1 VSIAVSPVR
10 DRNGI
15 ITGASTIARDITD
28 RVRLMTSEQAARARA
43 EAASR
48 AKDEFLATVS
58 HELRTP
64 LNAILGWAAML
75 EDTGIEDSRTAKGI
89 HSIYRNTRALA
100 QLVDD
105 LLDVSRMI
113 SGKMRLDVS
122 PIDFGDV
129 IHAAVEAVLPAA
141 SAKDISIEVQVE
153 PAARAIVGD
162 PVRLQQAVWN
172 LLSNAVKFTPSGGR
186 VHVQARAENG
196 QTELMVIDTGVG
208 IDAAFLPYVFDPFR
222 QADASSTRAHSGL
235 GLGLAIVR
243 HLIELHGGTVSAE
256 SDGRDAGSR
265 FLIRLPRAAVP
276 VNSPDRDRRQGTAG
290 FQEAASLAAVRLDGV
305 RVMVVDDDR
314 ESCEVMRE
322 ALQGVGAS
330 VQIAT
335 SVDEAVTTL
344 SNFTPDVVLSDLAM
358 PGRDGFGVL
367 TAVRAI
373 TQRRIPVIAVTAYA
387 RAEDRERVMTA
398 GFDDYLAKP
407 VAPMALA
414 AAVATHAVRRDPQ
427 LFES

>member
-1 VSIAVSPVR
+1 
-10 DRNGI
+10 
-15 ITGASTIARDITD
+15 
-28 RVRLMTSEQAARARA
+28 
-43 EAASR
+43 
-48 AKDEFLATVS
+48 
-58 HELRTP
+58 
-64 LNAILGWAAML
+64 
-75 EDTGIEDSRTAKGI
+75 
-89 HSIYRNTRALA
+89 
-100 QLVDD
+100 
-105 LLDVSRMI
+105 
-113 SGKMRLDVS
+113 
-122 PIDFGDV
+122 
-129 IHAAVEAVLPAA
+129 
-141 SAKDISIEVQVE
+141 
-153 PAARAIVGD
+153 
-162 PVRLQQAVWN
+162 
-172 LLSNAVKFTPSGGR
+172 
-186 VHVQARAENG
+186 
-196 QTELMVIDTGVG
+196 
-208 IDAAFLPYVFDPFR
+208 
-222 QADASSTRAHSGL
+222 
-235 GLGLAIVR
+235 VR